1 MNDYSFEICLTGT
14 PEPAGYEDDQDTDF
28 VFADKIYELFDSD
41 VFLSATGGEWFVSV
55 DCHNQSELAV
65 SITDTIMRI
74 ERAGY
79 GVSRIVLDP
88 KQFEKQTE
96 IPRKAEL
103 AGA

>member
-1 MNDYSFEICLTGT
+1 MNDYSFELCLTGT
-14 PEPAGYEDDQDTDF
+14 AEPAGYDDDQEANF

-55 DCHNQSELAV
+55 DCHNQSELAM
-65 SITDTIMRI
+65 SIADAIARL
-74 ERAGY
+74 EHAGY

-88 KQFEKQTE
+88 KQFENQTE
-96 IPRKAEL
+96 ISRKAEL